1 MAEKKPD
8 IAITME
14 GTRERRAM
22 LGTVE
27 VRAASGD
34 TVSTIGGYAAVF
46 NQETVIGGGS
56 WGFREQIAP
65 GAFDAAI
72 RDDDVRALFNHDP
85 NYLLGRNVAGTLRL
99 KSDKTGLKYDV
110 DLPDTAAGR
119 DVKTLVERGDVSGS
133 SFGFVVEEDE
143 WIDGKVDEKN
153 GTLTLPLRTI
163 RKASLFDVSP
173 VTYPAYPQTTV
184 SARSKAQAVTETAEQ
199 ARAAAQAAKTPAQLE
214 LEAAE
219 AAVYAA
225 KARAL

>member
-8 IAITME
+8 MAITME

-27 VRAASGD
+27 VREANGD

-46 NQETVIGGGS
+46 NQETLIGGGA

-65 GAFDAAI
+65 GAFDDAI
-72 RDDDVRALFNHDP
+72 QNDDVRALFNHDP

-99 KSDKTGLKYDV
+99 KSDRKGLRYDV

-143 WIDGKVDEKN
+143 WIDGKVEKN
-153 GTLTLPLRTI
+153 GTMTLPLRTI

-184 SARSKAQAVTETAEQ
+184 TARSKAEAVTATEAE
-199 ARAAAQAAKTPAQLE
+199 AIAPKELPADVREAQALIA
-214 LEAAE
+214 
-219 AAVYAA
+219 AA
-225 KARAL
+225 KAKYA

>member
-34 TVSTIGGYAAVF
+34 AVSTIGGYAAVF
-46 NQETVIGGGS
+46 NQETLIGGGS

-65 GAFDAAI
+65 GAFDDAI

-143 WIDGKVDEKN
+143 WIDGKVEKD
-153 GTLTLPLRTI
+153 GRMTLPLRTI

-184 SARSKAQAVTETAEQ
+184 SARSKAAAIAETAEQ
-199 ARAAAQAAKTPAQLE
+199 ARTAAQAAKTPEQQE

-219 AAVYAA
+219 TAVQAARA
-225 KARAL
+225 KAL

>member
-8 IAITME
+8 LAITME

-27 VRAASGD
+27 CRDASDTAA
-34 TVSTIGGYAAVF
+34 TISGYAAVF
-46 NQETVIGGGS
+46 NAETLIGGGM

-65 GAFDAAI
+65 GAFDQAI
-72 RDDDVRALFNHDP
+72 QDDDVRALFNHDP

-99 KSDKTGLKYDV
+99 KSDKKGLRYEV

-119 DVKTLVERGDVSGS
+119 DVKTLVDRGDVSGS

-143 WIDGKVDEKN
+143 WVDGKVEKD
-153 GTLTLPLRTI
+153 GRMTLPLRTI
-163 RKASLFDVSP
+163 RKVSLYDVSP

-184 SARSKAQAVTETAEQ
+184 SARSRAEAMAASDQAAVTAAKELPADV
-199 ARAAAQAAKTPAQLE
+199 RAAQAAV
-214 LEAAE
+214 AA
-219 AAVYAA
+219 
-225 KARAL
+225 ARARFA